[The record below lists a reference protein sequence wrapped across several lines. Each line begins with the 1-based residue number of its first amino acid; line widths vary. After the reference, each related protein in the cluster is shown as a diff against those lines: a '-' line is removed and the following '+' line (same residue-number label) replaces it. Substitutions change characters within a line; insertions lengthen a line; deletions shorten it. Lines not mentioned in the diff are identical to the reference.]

1 MNLESIRELGKKA
14 IPGEFP
20 AGRDVRELEGFLAL
34 QAEIDR
40 SQSIS
45 ASGAVDWK
53 KVQKLSEELLD
64 REGKDLLVACY
75 LSVALTR
82 TGGPPG
88 FLAGLKVMADLVEDY
103 WETLFPPLKRLRGRR
118 NAISWWLEQQKE
130 ILPKLDNP
138 PLSPREM
145 ADGREVARRL
155 NRTLGDK
162 DPEGPLLSPVIAL
175 LDALPVLEPEPLQEI
190 KEAVPPE
197 SSAPSPEPLE
207 PVSRQEE
214 PIAIPEEEPEDTL
227 ERIYAA
233 MKIVSEN
240 LLAGDPTDFRI
251 YRTSRMSLW
260 DQISVLPDSQDR
272 VTRIPPPPHPLQS
285 ALESV
290 LASGSPEDLIAFSE
304 TQQPVYPFW
313 LDLSFHEAMA
323 LEKMGESGQQ
333 AALALKGEISF
344 LLKRLAGIES
354 LSFSDNTPF
363 LSPEGKKW
371 LESLHMGDQPPGGGE
386 TLASSALFEPV
397 RLMIGDGRH
406 EEAARR
412 FEEIRKKAP
421 SARIRLHLDTEFLM
435 EIAGRGRDF
444 PVETFALSLLRE
456 SDRID
461 LDLWEPELSKRVLPL
476 LYRIFSQS
484 EEDDLQKEAGRLM
497 RRLVALDISSAIVTF
512 QKR

>member
-1 MNLESIRELGKKA
+1 MNLLSIRTLGKKA
-14 IPGEFP
+14 IPGELP
-20 AGRDVRELEGFLAL
+20 SGREVRELEGFLDL

-88 FLAGLKVMADLVEDY
+88 FLAGLQVMADLVEGY

-118 NAISWWLEQQKE
+118 NAISWWIEQQKE
-130 ILPKLDNP
+130 ILPKLESP
-138 PLSPREM
+138 PLSPAEM
-145 ADGREVARRL
+145 AEGREVARRL

-162 DPEGPLLSPVIAL
+162 DPEGPLLSPVISL
-175 LDALPVLEPEPLQEI
+175 LESLPVMEPE
-190 KEAVPPE
+190 APPE
-197 SSAPSPEPLE
+197 VPESATPERTDPSPEPLE
-207 PVSRQEE
+207 PLSRQEE
-214 PIAIPEEEPEDTL
+214 PISISEEEPEETL

-233 MKIVSEN
+233 MKTVSEN
-240 LLAGDPTDFRI
+240 LLSAGPSDFRI

-260 DQISVLPDSQDR
+260 DPISALPDSQER

-285 ALESV
+285 ALES
-290 LASGSPEDLIAFSE
+290 LLSSGNTEDLVAFCESR
-304 TQQPVYPFW
+304 QPAYPFW

-323 LEKMGESGQQ
+323 LEAMGETGSQ
-333 AALALKGEISF
+333 ATLAIKGELSF
-344 LLKRLAGIES
+344 LCKRLAGIES

-363 LSPEGKKW
+363 LSPGGQKW
-371 LESLHMGDQPPGGGE
+371 LESLHMGNQPSGE
-386 TLASSALFEPV
+386 GERLAPSSLLEPV
-397 RLMIGDGRH
+397 RMLLGDGRH

-412 FEEIRKKAP
+412 FEEIRKKAS
-421 SARIRLHLDTEFLM
+421 SARIRFHLDTEFLM
-435 EIAGRGRDF
+435 EISGKGRDF
-444 PVETFALSLLRE
+444 PVETLALSLLRE
-456 SDRID
+456 SDRIG
-461 LDLWEPELSKRVLPL
+461 LDHWEPELSKRVLPL

-484 EEDDLQKEAGRLM
+484 DEADLQKEAGRLM
-497 RRLVALDISSAIVTF
+497 RRLVDLDISSAIVTF